1 MHKGIFSMLI
11 AGVLAFTPG
20 AKVSAQ
26 AYVYI
31 QSDKSLPFYVRI
43 NGAMQQRYS
52 KYYCIAP
59 KLKPGKTEVE
69 ILFQQNAWP
78 AQKFM
83 IDVPAT
89 GKCGFILNKEG
100 DNFSLYDLETK
111 NKIAPL
117 KEDNNK

>member
-1 MHKGIFSMLI
+1 MNKGIFSMLI
-11 AGVLAFTPG
+11 AGTLAIATG
-20 AKVSAQ
+20 TKAGAQ

-31 QSDKSLPFYVRI
+31 QSDKHTPFYLKV
-43 NGAMQQRYS
+43 NGTMQQRYS

-59 KLKPGKTEVE
+59 RLAPGKTEVE

-78 AQKFM
+78 AQKFA
-83 IDVPAT
+83 IEVPAS
-89 GKCGFILNKEG
+89 GKCGFILNRDG
-100 DNFSLYDLETK
+100 DSFYLYDLATK

>member
-1 MHKGIFSMLI
+1 MLVAGGLAVAPGIK
-11 AGVLAFTPG
+11 AR
-20 AKVSAQ
+20 AQ

-31 QSDKSLPFYVRI
+31 QSDKSLPFYVKV
-43 NGAMQQRYS
+43 NGVMQQRYS

-78 AQKFM
+78 VQKFM
-83 IDVPAT
+83 IDVPAS

-100 DNFSLYDLETK
+100 DNFSLYNLETK

-117 KEDNNK
+117 REDNNK